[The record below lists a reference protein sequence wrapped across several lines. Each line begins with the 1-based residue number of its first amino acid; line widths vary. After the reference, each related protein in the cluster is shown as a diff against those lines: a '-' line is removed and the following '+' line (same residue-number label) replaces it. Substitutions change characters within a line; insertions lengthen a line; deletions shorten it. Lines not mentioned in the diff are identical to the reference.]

1 MLGRLLA
8 RSPSK
13 GLSVLC
19 LICEVVE
26 VGLLERAFA
35 GSAVGVVSFGYLD
48 RASES
53 NRLHL

>member
-8 RSPSK
+8 RSPSTWVLVL
-13 GLSVLC
+13 GLV
-19 LICEVVE
+19 CEVVG